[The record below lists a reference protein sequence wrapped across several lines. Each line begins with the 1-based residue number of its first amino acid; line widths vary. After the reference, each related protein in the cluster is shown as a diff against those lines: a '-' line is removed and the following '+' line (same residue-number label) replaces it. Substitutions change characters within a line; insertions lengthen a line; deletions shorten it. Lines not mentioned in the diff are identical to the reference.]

1 MKSPLFYI
9 LLIFTALMLLSVVG
23 GISLWFESV
32 ADTWTVEQ
40 TNILAVNFAQVLWY
54 GGVVFVSVLGWYLF
68 SLAPKPISRPR
79 PQQPQPQYS
88 LADGLAG
95 APSFNDT
102 KLLSSQA
109 ESVEASD
116 WYEIESVR
124 EGVSAH

>member
-79 PQQPQPQYS
+79 AGTTNQPQISYVTAEPS
-88 LADGLAG
+88 FSSAG
-95 APSFNDT
+95 AKALPAP
-102 KLLSSQA
+102 A
-109 ESVEASD
+109 EDDGS
-116 WYEIESVR
+116 WYEIEPVR
-124 EGVSAH
+124 EEVSAH